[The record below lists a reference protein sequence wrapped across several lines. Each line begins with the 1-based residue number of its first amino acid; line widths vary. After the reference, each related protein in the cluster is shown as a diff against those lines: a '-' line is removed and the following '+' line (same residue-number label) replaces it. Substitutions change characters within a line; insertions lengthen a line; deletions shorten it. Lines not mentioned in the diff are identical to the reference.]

1 MKAFIGAVGVAL
13 ALGATGAAAQ
23 TWDDE
28 GFGWGPYYSNHLS
41 QYDGR
46 PLGPPLA
53 ALPPGSEYY
62 NGAPRRGYAV
72 TPGSAYGPERAYAY
86 PSRSYYPVQVV
97 RPRHATRTHRVVK
110 RRAAEHRR

>member
-1 MKAFIGAVGVAL
+1 MNKIIAAVGA
-13 ALGATGAAAQ
+13 ALGLFASAAAAQ
-23 TWDDE
+23 PADDE
-28 GFGWGPYYSNHLS
+28 GLGWGPYYSNHLS

-72 TPGSAYGPERAYAY
+72 TPGPAYGPERAYAY

-110 RRAAEHRR
+110 RRAP